1 MAELLNRFGRR
12 IARLSAL
19 EIAYPVGREGTLFRA
34 SLASDTLQ
42 GLDPMRLRFF
52 VVQDQSGQ
60 RYPATIER
68 MERALDDDR
77 ISHISGVVVAGG

>member
-1 MAELLNRFGRR
+1 VAELLNRFGRR

-34 SLASDTLQ
+34 TLASDTLE
-42 GLDPMRLRFF
+42 GLDPMMLRYF

-68 MERALDDDR
+68 VERATDDGR
-77 ISHISGVVVAGG
+77 VSYIRGVVVAGG